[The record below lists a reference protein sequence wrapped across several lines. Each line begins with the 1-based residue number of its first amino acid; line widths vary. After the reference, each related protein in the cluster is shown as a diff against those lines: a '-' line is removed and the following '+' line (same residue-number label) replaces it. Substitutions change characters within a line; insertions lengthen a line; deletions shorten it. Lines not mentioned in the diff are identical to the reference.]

1 MQSFIRIAFWVF
13 CAILVC
19 TSLAHAQGCAPLPPE
34 DANDPRTN
42 VECRLPSGLVT
53 KADAFGNTDIFSRF
67 EIPKHNGERNF
78 FYRLESC
85 DVFVGEWSALN
96 RWNSLTQFDLRDQED
111 PRLGYQD
118 VFCAQQ
124 SQNASTAADQ
134 RRVCSDEFYRYV
146 GHDVYV
152 DDGSGSLEGLGCP
165 GAPTTPYFSPV
176 LDIAVV
182 RLIESADFYDISF
195 GIEVTPGRYALI
207 SDGALSWD
215 FGDGESART
224 DVRDVIEHR
233 YQKPIA
239 ATTATV
245 TATDADN
252 QQVIV
257 KVPVTFTDP
266 EKPIAS
272 FEYETTGRFLRLEN
286 TSTHQLGDEMSFA
299 WQFGDGSTSSFENP
313 QHTYAEAGTY
323 DVMLTATDSN
333 GDTDSISASISVEN
347 GFFVEMLA
355 FETMPQKVEQSVV
368 VNVFN
373 FETDAVENFELD
385 FQADNQKFDM
395 ADLPEPGLVS
405 RIEKDDVFTTNYLVT
420 PKQAGSTDLRV
431 RAFGDLV
438 SGGSVQDE
446 ASLVVD
452 ILPDLDLNLIAPSVE
467 TVGETVTITL
477 TITNNE
483 PSTIRGLRVESLGL
497 STGRLDRTPEEF
509 LTYISGPTDPNG
521 IDPRAQPLTI
531 MPGETIT
538 LTWEYTAEAEGVV
551 DLQAFISYDRLDTD
565 GRLSQDTS
573 GRLAID
579 TAAMALSELRFSGG
593 SPGPLKFTN
602 LRGTLTN
609 VGNYDI
615 TDIDFE
621 LTGAPGFDVLTE
633 RVAQLDPVVSPRID
647 LLKAGERHEFII
659 PYGVYAD
666 IGSATRYAFNLSF
679 NGEADVEGSPLSVE
693 AKTVLRGNL
702 DRSYYWQDILS
713 QVKARLYSEFVSFVT
728 VVDSWADESTIGGIA
743 VGSVTGPA
751 QAFDKLGQGLFDAG
765 DLAIETV
772 ETGGYNLTED
782 GLLLWNAFSEYWNA
796 NTYEQ
801 IAFDITELQEGL
813 VIGGPRIMHD
823 FYAEV
828 HAAGSKGDFRE
839 VSRLLTNSG
848 TEIGLLVGGE
858 IAAEK
863 IAGEVFAKLA
873 RAKAK
878 RGKIKGREK
887 APEPIA
893 DTTPE
898 PEASAWF
905 NGRLKDWDDVPEG
918 TLLGDE
924 HAFLAGYGG
933 EQLDWLK
940 RWARECNCTIVARP
954 RPTRAVQFAADGL
967 NAKPMAIKLK
977 SESPIDIE
985 WLGGNVSDG
994 GLVMLRKPKDPFP
1007 AIDEAIASGRL
1018 KPDDPL
1024 IDQISKRYNDKL
1036 AVFENKDEY
1045 ISRLNAKQATIR
1057 NAAGEVIESGNG
1069 IVVNHRGRTI
1079 ITKVSVDADG
1089 YLIFDWNGKR
1099 VYSDTDLLGVN
1110 RRDGSLIDK
1119 GTHRAFMEDAAGG
1132 IDAQHHAPMQSSD
1145 FNDGDSLQKVVTE
1158 QLSQHQRDGDGGGLL
1173 MISPEGLTKGYV
1185 DSFSIDTST
1194 PFGAGYENYGRVTTR
1209 LTGLETRTGP

>member
-1 MQSFIRIAFWVF
+1 MQSSFKLAFWVM
-13 CAILVC
+13 CAILAF
-19 TSLAHAQGCAPLPPE
+19 SPLAHAQGCAPRPE
-34 DANDPRTN
+34 NPKIKE
-42 VECRLPSGLVT
+42 ECTLPSGINTQV
-53 KADAFGNTDIFSRF
+53 DVFGNTDIFSRF
-67 EIPKHNGERNF
+67 EIAKHNGERNF
-78 FYRLESC
+78 SYRLESC
-85 DVFVGEWSALN
+85 DVFIGEWSALN
-96 RWNSLTQFDLRDQED
+96 RWNSLTQFDLRDEEN
-111 PRLGYQD
+111 PTLGYHD
-118 VFCAQQ
+118 IFCAQQ
-124 SQNASTAADQ
+124 SQNSATAAEQ
-134 RRVCSDEFYRYV
+134 RRFCSDEFYRYV

-165 GAPTTPYFSPV
+165 DAPTTPYFPPV

-182 RLIESADFYDISF
+182 RLIESADFYDVSF

-215 FGDGESART
+215 FGDGETAIT
-224 DVRDVIEHR
+224 DVRDIIDHR
-233 YQKPIA
+233 YQKPIN

-245 TATDADN
+245 TATDADGR
-252 QQVIV
+252 QVIV

-272 FEYETTGRFLRLEN
+272 FEYETTGRFLRLDN
-286 TSTHQLGDEMSFA
+286 TSTHQLGDEMSFS
-299 WQFGDGSTSSFENP
+299 WDFGDGTSSAFENP
-313 QHTYAEAGTY
+313 QHIYENAGTY
-323 DVMLTATDSN
+323 DVTLTATDSN
-333 GDTDSISASISVEN
+333 GDTDSISASIPVEN
-347 GFFVEMLA
+347 GYFVEMLA
-355 FETMPQKVEQSVV
+355 IDTMPQNVEQNVV

-373 FETDAVENFELD
+373 FETDAIENFELD
-385 FQADNQKFDM
+385 FQADTQKFDI

-405 RIEKDDVFTTNYLVT
+405 RIEKDNVFTTNYLVT
-420 PKQAGSTDLRV
+420 PKQAGSTNLRV

-446 ASLVVD
+446 ANLAVD

-483 PSTIRGLRVESLGL
+483 LFTIRGLRVESLGI

-509 LTYISGPTDPNG
+509 LTYISGPTGPDG

-538 LTWEYTAEAEGVV
+538 LTWQYTAEAEGVI
-551 DLQAFISYDRLDTD
+551 DLQAFISYDRLDTN

-579 TAAMALSELRFSGG
+579 TAAMELSELRFSGG

-609 VGNYDI
+609 IGNYDI
-615 TDIDFE
+615 TEIDFE

-633 RVAQLDPVVSPRID
+633 RVAQLDPMISPRID
-647 LLKAGERHEFII
+647 LLQVGESHEFII
-659 PYGVYAD
+659 PFGVYAD

-679 NGEADVEGSPLSVE
+679 DGQADVEGSPLSVQV
-693 AKTVLRGNL
+693 KTVLRGNL

-713 QVKARLYSEFVSFVT
+713 QVKARLYSDFVSFVT
-728 VVDSWADESTIGGIA
+728 VVDSWADESTLGGIA

-751 QAFDKLGQGLFDAG
+751 QAFDKLGQGLFQAG
-765 DLAIETV
+765 DLAVETV
-772 ETGGYNLTED
+772 ETGGYNLTEN
-782 GLLLWNAFSEYWNA
+782 GMLMWNAAADYWNA
-796 NTYEQ
+796 KSFEQ
-801 IAFDITELQEGL
+801 MRVDLKDLSIDLTLNG
-813 VIGGPRIMHD
+813 VGIMHD
-823 FYAEV
+823 FYANV
-828 HAAGSKGDFRE
+828 HEAGSRGDFRE
-839 VSRLLTNSG
+839 VSRLMTNSG
-848 TEIGLLVGGE
+848 TNVGLLVGGE

-863 IAGEVFAKLA
+863 VMGQLFAKLA
-873 RAKAK
+873 RAKVK
-878 RGKIKGREK
+878 RTKIKGRQK
-887 APEPIA
+887 APEPIT

-898 PEASAWF
+898 PDASAWF

-954 RPTRAVQFAADGL
+954 RPTRAVQFAAEGL

-1045 ISRLNAKQATIR
+1045 VARLNAKQATIR
-1057 NAAGEVIESGNG
+1057 NADGEVIEAGNG
-1069 IVVNHRGRTI
+1069 IVINHRGRTI

-1110 RRDGSLIDK
+1110 RRDGTPIDK

-1173 MISPEGLTKGYV
+1173 MIGPEGLTKGYV

-1194 PFGAGYENYGRVTTR
+1194 PFGSGYENYGRVTTR